1 MISKVSGGELP
12 SVRVLLAVGSV
23 PSMVGSASVCWG
35 VCVPSAIWLEGDLLW
50 CWLGSLSRMVVMQL
64 CRVVKV
70 DDWERTVSQSSLTWH
85 WREATVVLRSSA
97 GISMVG
103 SPTAGPMGGG
113 PAARIVGEKTL
124 PVDVCGMCSLVIEA
138 ISRVAASVFLSCSVA
153 ARVVVGT

>member
-1 MISKVSGGELP
+1 
-12 SVRVLLAVGSV
+12 
-23 PSMVGSASVCWG
+23 
-35 VCVPSAIWLEGDLLW
+35 
-50 CWLGSLSRMVVMQL
+50 MQL

-70 DDWERTVSQSSLTWH
+70 DDWERTVSLSSLTWH